1 MLLRYYEPEISLP
14 PCDPGSQKV
23 NVIAT
28 LSDDIS
34 PVFPY
39 LNAIFKNC
47 IYNHEAQIITIRE
60 KGRMITMRPR
70 EIAVSGLDSTD
81 EVVETLER
89 WKESINR
96 VWEEREKIEPS
107 YERRKRL
114 TALAVYK
121 LLPGTNCKACGEP
134 TCFIFATKLAA
145 GQVDI
150 AKCPPLFDEEHR
162 EKREALLRML
172 EEAPLGV

>member
-14 PCDPGSQKV
+14 PCDTTSQTV
-23 NVIAT
+23 NVVAK

-39 LNAIFKNC
+39 LNAVLKNC
-47 IYNHEAQIITIRE
+47 IYNHEAQLITIRE

-70 EIAVSGLDSTD
+70 EIAISGLESTD
-81 EVVETLER
+81 EVVKALEH
-89 WKESINR
+89 WKEIINR

-107 YERRKRL
+107 HKRRERL
-114 TALAVYK
+114 TALAIYK

-134 TCFIFATKLAA
+134 TCFVFATKLAA
-145 GQVDI
+145 GQVEVTR
-150 AKCPPLFDEEHR
+150 CLPLFEDDYQ
-162 EKREALLRML
+162 EKREALLKML
-172 EEAPLGV
+172 EEAPVGV

>member
-14 PCDPGSQKV
+14 PCDTTSQTV
-23 NVIAT
+23 NVVAK

-39 LNAIFKNC
+39 LNAVLKNC
-47 IYNHEAQIITIRE
+47 IYNREAQLITIRE

-70 EIAVSGLDSTD
+70 EIAISGLESTD
-81 EVVETLER
+81 EVVKALEH
-89 WKESINR
+89 WKEIINR

-107 YERRKRL
+107 HKRRERL
-114 TALAVYK
+114 TALAIYK

-134 TCFIFATKLAA
+134 TCFVFATKLAA
-145 GQVDI
+145 GQVEVTR
-150 AKCPPLFDEEHR
+150 CSPLFEDDYQ
-162 EKREALLRML
+162 EKREALLKML
-172 EEAPLGV
+172 EEAPVGV

>member
-14 PCDPGSQKV
+14 PCDTTSQTV
-23 NVIAT
+23 NVVAK

-39 LNAIFKNC
+39 LNAVLKNC
-47 IYNHEAQIITIRE
+47 IYNHEAQLITIKE

-70 EIAVSGLDSTD
+70 EIAISGLESTD
-81 EVVETLER
+81 EVVKALEH
-89 WKESINR
+89 WKEIINR

-107 YERRKRL
+107 YKRRERL
-114 TALAVYK
+114 TALAIYK

-134 TCFIFATKLAA
+134 TCFVFATKLAA
-145 GQVDI
+145 GQVEVTR
-150 AKCPPLFDEEHR
+150 CSPLFEDDYQ
-162 EKREALLRML
+162 EKREALLKML
-172 EEAPLGV
+172 EEAPVGV